1 MSYIIAVTKLGYDVI
16 NETDPNSFVFHSD
29 YNTFKIIRSGVLECA
44 LVGTTNG
51 QLFYQPHLLNFT
63 PLVTA
68 FAKQTGYSQ
77 VFPPNSIN
85 ISTWGAKAGIISTGV
100 KFVSVAADGANIIFK
115 FDKTNAGDTTVK
127 VRYYCLET
135 I

>member
-16 NETDPNSFVFHSD
+16 DETDPNSFVFHSD
-29 YNTFKIIRSGVLECA
+29 YNTFKIIRSGVLECT

-77 VFPPNSIN
+77 VFPPNSLN
-85 ISTWGAKAGIISTGV
+85 IATWGPKAGLLDTGV
-100 KFVSVAADGANIIFK
+100 KFVSVAANATNIIFK
-115 FDKTNAGDTTVK
+115 FDNSEGGTTVY

>member
-1 MSYIIAVTKLGYDVI
+1 MSYIIAVTKLGNDVI
-16 NETDPNSFVFHSD
+16 SETDPNSFVFHSD

-44 LVGTTNG
+44 LTSSTNG
-51 QLFYQPHLLNFT
+51 QLFYQPHLLDFT

-68 FAKQTGYSQ
+68 LAKQTGYSQ
-77 VFPPNSIN
+77 VFAPNSLN
-85 ISTWGAKAGIISTGV
+85 ITAWGPKAGLLDTGV
-100 KFVSVAADGANIIFK
+100 KFVSVAANATNIIFK
-115 FDKTNAGDTTVK
+115 FDNSGGGTTVY